1 MPSSQSASK
10 QNQSMCRQNQ
20 RRCRQNRTSPVKI
33 STDAVRAETL
43 QPESEQMLTG
53 QKHFSQN
60 QNRCR
65 QNRNTSVRIRTDA
78 DKAECLKLTVTLKPQ
93 DSIRLVRNRLYK
105 PDSGS
110 KKILAFKRAPHI
122 YPMRSPQ
129 NTPEQSGCLLY
140 QLNIFFLMPTRNLSI
155 KQGCLSPKSYLPL
168 KPSFGLPES
177 LPFFRFLRQS
187 LSSFPDFLN
196 SSASSSI
203 CSEKYTASLS
213 EKPASF
219 KKMHMTVV
227 S

>member
-1 MPSSQSASK
+1 MDAVKPERIKTKSEQVPTKSEKMPSK
-10 QNQSMCRQNQ
+10 QNLSCQNQ
-20 RRCRQNRTSPVKI
+20 YRCRQ
-33 STDAVRAETL
+33 
-43 QPESEQMLTG
+43 G
-53 QKHFSQN
+53 
-60 QNRCR
+60 
-65 QNRNTSVRIRTDA
+65 RNTSVRIRTDA

-140 QLNIFFLMPTRNLSI
+140 QLNIFFLTPTRNLSI